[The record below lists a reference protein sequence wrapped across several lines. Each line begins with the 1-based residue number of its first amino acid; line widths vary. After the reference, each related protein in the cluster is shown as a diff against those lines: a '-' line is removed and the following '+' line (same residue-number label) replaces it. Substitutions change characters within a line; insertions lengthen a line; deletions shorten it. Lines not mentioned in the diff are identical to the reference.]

1 MCELHE
7 AAEHELSH
15 PSSFGKCRVTLSKKI
30 EIQIENLLLC
40 SSWLLFRASRATS
53 FPFTSAHYHNF
64 ELYHRSSVMNF
75 IINIVVT
82 MRIYLTKVIEI
93 CIDSNYLELCS
104 CRATDSKLTTILI
117 AMKIYFH
124 FNHSAKSCQNEQWN
138 LITDFRTLKRGRNG
152 KLSMELKVW
161 WYISVISFIS
171 RNMLLYSCC
180 SHRLLPQPNL
190 KGPYKTWRSSMQR
203 HQRFVGWTGSMELW

>member
-1 MCELHE
+1 MKKNRNSNWKFVTVLKLTPFSCIARHFFPIYFRT
-7 AAEHELSH
+7 LSQFWVL
-15 PSSFGKCRVTLSKKI
+15 SSFECDEFYYQYGLDDAHI
-30 EIQIENLLLC
+30 Y
-40 SSWLLFRASRATS
+40 
-53 FPFTSAHYHNF
+53 SADG
-64 ELYHRSSVMNF
+64 
-75 IINIVVT
+75 
-82 MRIYLTKVIEI
+82 VIEI